1 MKHILEKHK
10 CISKINTYIDEKTF
24 APCISVIF
32 VNGEERICRYN
43 HVEYTI
49 FNMDKMIDEMVHDYM
64 MDQRKLKIKK
74 IKNERSGR

>member
-24 APCISVIF
+24 APCISIIF
-32 VNGEERICRYN
+32 NDGQEYVCKYN

-49 FNMDKMIDEMVHDYM
+49 FNLDKLVDEIVKDYK
-64 MDQRKLKIKK
+64 DYKISQRNLKIKK
-74 IKNERSGR
+74 IKK